1 MDAAVDYFP
10 AFLDLTGRP
19 CLIVGG
25 GDIALRKARLLAAA
39 GARLTIVAPD
49 MNDAL
54 TRHAAEA
61 GHRLVARN
69 FRPSD
74 VVNNWL
80 VVSATGR
87 PEVEQAVYRHASD
100 AGIFC
105 NGVDDVANCSYIT
118 PAIVDRSPIIVA
130 ISSGG
135 SAPVLARKIRAQI
148 ELLLPAGLSRLAV
161 LASDWRS
168 RVAARLS
175 DLLSRRRFW
184 ETVFDGP
191 IASLAIAGEVPAA
204 AVKMQQLLD
213 GSGTPQTGEAWLVGA
228 GPGDPGLL
236 TVRALQIMQTADVI
250 VHDRLVSD
258 DVLNLARRDADRV
271 SVGKTP
277 GCRANSQDEIN
288 ALLIKLVSAGKR
300 VCRLKGGDPFIFGRG
315 GEEAEALANAGLPY
329 QVVPGITAAAGCAAY
344 AGIPL
349 THRDLSQSV
358 AFVTAHGSDS
368 VDNLDWIA
376 LARDRQTLAFY
387 MAVQRFPDLMN
398 NLIDNGRSAD
408 TPVAIIE
415 KGTLPDQRVIR
426 GTLGQLTL
434 LAEAH
439 RVMAPAM
446 LIVGEVAALGSE
458 NELAEPHAAAFYAKP
473 DYRIEQKG

>member
-1 MDAAVDYFP
+1 MDYFP
-10 AFLDLTGRP
+10 AFLDLSDRP
-19 CLIVGG
+19 CLVVGG
-25 GDIALRKARLLAAA
+25 GEIALRKTRLLTSA
-39 GARLTIVAPD
+39 GARITIVAPQMSD
-49 MNDAL
+49 ELMQ
-54 TRHAAEA
+54 HAAES
-61 GHRLVARN
+61 GHRLLARE

-74 VVNNWL
+74 VRNNWL

-87 PEVEQAVYRHASD
+87 PEIEQSVYRHASD

-105 NGVDDVANCSYIT
+105 NGVDNIANCSYIT
-118 PAIVDRSPIIVA
+118 PAIVDRGPIVVA

-135 SAPVLARKIRAQI
+135 SAPVLARKLRAQI
-148 ELLLPAGLSRLAV
+148 EMLLPAGLSRLAA
-161 LASDWRS
+161 LASHWRS

-175 DLLSRRRFW
+175 NLLSRRRFW

-191 IASLAIAGEVPAA
+191 IGSLAIAGEIPAA
-204 AVKMQQLLD
+204 EERMQQLLD
-213 GSGTPQTGEAWLVGA
+213 DSAPQQTGEAWLVGA

-236 TVRALQIMQTADVI
+236 TVRALQIMQTADII
-250 VHDRLVSD
+250 VHDRLVSEE
-258 DVLNLARRDADRV
+258 VLNLARRDADRI

-277 GCRANSQDEIN
+277 GCRLNSQDEIN
-288 ALLIKLVSAGKR
+288 ALLIKLVSAGSR

-315 GEEAEALANAGLPY
+315 GEEAEALRKAGLPF

-344 AGIPL
+344 SGIPL

-358 AFVTAHGSDS
+358 VFVTAHGSDS
-368 VDNLDWIA
+368 VDNLDWKA
-376 LARDRQTLAFY
+376 LARERQTLAFY
-387 MAVQRFPDLMN
+387 MAVRRFDELMN

-415 KGTLPDQRVIR
+415 KGTLPEQRVIR

-434 LAEAH
+434 LAAAH
-439 RVMAPAM
+439 RVEAPAM
-446 LIVGEVAALGSE
+446 LIVGEVAALGGE
-458 NELAEPHAAAFYAKP
+458 NQRCGPQAAEIYAKP